1 MALTTAGQSTLS
13 IHSTK
18 TLIISSMTGTN
29 TSWAKAPKRIS
40 TGSNALP
47 RVCCTLANCSARMI
61 CCPAKVSTAA
71 SALPLNCVSSS
82 PRMTLCAPAMSPAS
96 TMLSIMAFC
105 SSVNCTPALLSA
117 PTPATGSLSALP
129 TCIALLCKS
138 VPSAWLMSM
147 IACVAPPKFSP
158 RIWVNVAST
167 FCAPRIASSA
177 KSDMPDDALID
188 SAMLAIS
195 LAVSPAASPVDLTTA
210 SVWAK
215 TD

>member
-1 MALTTAGQSTLS
+1 MTAGQSTLS

-18 TLIISSMTGTN
+18 TAMISSTTGTSV
-29 TSWAKAPKRIS
+29 SWAKAPKRIS
-40 TGSNALP
+40 TGINASP
-47 RVCCTLANCSARMI
+47 SVCWTLANCSARII

-71 SALPLNCVSSS
+71 AALPPNWVSSS
-82 PRMTLCAPAMSPAS
+82 PRMMPCAPATLPVS
-96 TMLSIMAFC
+96 TMLLIMAFW
-105 SSVNCTPALLSA
+105 SSVNCTPARPSA
-117 PTPATGSLSALP
+117 ETPAMGSLSALP

-147 IACVAPPKFSP
+147 IDCVAPPKFSP
-158 RIWVNVAST
+158 RICVNVART

-177 KSDMPDDALID
+177 NSDIPDDADIA

-215 TD
+215 MD